1 MIHSRRVAGFK
12 TYEYAFPD
20 ADVVL
25 IEPSMG
31 DHSMFF
37 TNIFSFRNRHDVL
50 EHGYAT
56 ARDYLRARG
65 GELEPVLRRHGLRL
79 DRRALGEPRELVPTL
94 EPRSAREVLEDAR
107 STLDRLETAL
117 RRLAEPAA

>member
-1 MIHSRRVAGFK
+1 
-12 TYEYAFPD
+12 
-20 ADVVL
+20 
-25 IEPSMG
+25 
-31 DHSMFF
+31 
-37 TNIFSFRNRHDVL
+37 
-50 EHGYAT
+50 
-56 ARDYLRARG
+56 
-65 GELEPVLRRHGLRL
+65 LRL